1 MIYTKGVKM
10 TNINSVVTLVDF
22 LLKES
27 KYSEAEKIVNQ
38 ELTQL
43 HEPKKD
49 LLELKQLIQHTKL
62 YTY

>member
-43 HEPKKD
+43 HKAKKD
-49 LLELKQLIQHTKL
+49 LLELKQLIQRQET
-62 YTY
+62 TQ

>member
-10 TNINSVVTLVDF
+10 TNINGVVTLVDF

-43 HEPKKD
+43 HKSKKD
-49 LLELKQLIQHTKL
+49 LLELKQLIQRQET
-62 YTY
+62 TQ

>member
-1 MIYTKGVKM
+1 M

-43 HEPKKD
+43 HKAKKD
-49 LLELKQLIQHTKL
+49 LLELKQLIQRQET
-62 YTY
+62 TQ

>member
-43 HEPKKD
+43 HKAKKD
-49 LLELKQLIQHTKL
+49 LLELKQLIQRQETIQ
-62 YTY
+62 

>member
-10 TNINSVVTLVDF
+10 TNINGVVTLVDF

-43 HEPKKD
+43 HKAKKD
-49 LLELKQLIQHTKL
+49 LLELKQLIQRQET
-62 YTY
+62 TQ

>member
-1 MIYTKGVKM
+1 MIYTKGVKI

-43 HEPKKD
+43 HKAKKD
-49 LLELKQLIQHTKL
+49 LLELKQLIQRQETIQ
-62 YTY
+62 